1 MPLTDTAL
9 RNLKPGE
16 KPFKKFDSKGLF
28 IQVTP
33 AGSKLWRMKYRFDGR
48 EKLLS
53 FGDYPLVS
61 LKLARE
67 KRDEARLLLLDN
79 KDPAQVWKM
88 QKWEE
93 QRARAITFRS
103 VADEYLAKLEKEGRA
118 PQTMKKTRWLLSF
131 TEADLGK
138 LPISQIEAPDVLTT
152 LRRVESKGNHESARR
167 LRSTIGSVFKYA
179 IATGRATNDPTEALK
194 GALIRPNVK
203 PRAAILERKKLGK
216 LLRDID
222 RFDGQPTT
230 RIALQLMALLAPRP
244 GELRLS
250 EWKEFDLDAK
260 MWRLPAERMK
270 MRRPHRA
277 PLPARAVELL
287 TELHAHSGT
296 SQLLFPS
303 TRSWVKPIS
312 ENTMN
317 AALRR
322 MGYSSD
328 EMTAHGFR
336 AVFSTIAN
344 ESGLWHADAIER
356 ALAHVDDND
365 VRRAYVRGEHWEE
378 RVRMAEWWAKELSV
392 FKIMADK

>member
-1 MPLTDTAL
+1 M
-9 RNLKPGE
+9 
-16 KPFKKFDSKGLF
+16 
-28 IQVTP
+28 
-33 AGSKLWRMKYRFDGR
+33 
-48 EKLLS
+48 
-53 FGDYPLVS
+53 
-61 LKLARE
+61 ARE
-67 KRDEARLLLLDN
+67 KRDEARRLLLEN
-79 KDPAQVWKM
+79 QDPAQVWKM

-93 QRARAITFRS
+93 QRARAVTFQS
-103 VADEYLAKLEKEGRA
+103 VADDYLDKLEKEGRA
-118 PQTMKKTRWLLSF
+118 AQTMRKTRWLLSF
-131 TEADLGK
+131 KEADLGK
-138 LPISQIEAPDVLTT
+138 LPMSQIVSPDVLTT
-152 LRRVESKGNHESARR
+152 LRRVENKGNHESARR
-167 LRSTIGSVFKYA
+167 LRSTIGSLFKYA
-179 IATGRATNDPTEALK
+179 IATGRATKDPTEALK
-194 GALIRPNVK
+194 VALIRPNVK
-203 PRAAILERKKLGK
+203 SRAAILDRKKLGK

-222 RFDGQPTT
+222 RFEGQPTT
-230 RIALQLMALLAPRP
+230 RIALQMIVLLAPRP

-250 EWKEFDLDAK
+250 QWAEFDLESK

-270 MRRPHRA
+270 MRRPHRV
-277 PLPARAVELL
+277 PLHNRAVELL
-287 TELHAHSGT
+287 RELHAHSGT
-296 SQLLFPS
+296 SKLLFPS

-378 RVRMAEWWAKELSV
+378 RVKMAEWWVKELALINTKASSDV
-392 FKIMADK
+392 